1 MAQTLS
7 FRQLEALYV
16 QAGGSPKLA
25 PVMAAIAKAESGG
38 RTDARHVNRDGS
50 IDQGLWQI
58 NSSNSG
64 LYQGKNI
71 YNPQENAQVAVRLA
85 EHSGKRLANW
95 TTYTS
100 GAFRKFLPNVAKAK
114 TAKKPKN
121 FGIYSQGNFAGV
133 DQGVDFRGAGAIPAL
148 GTGVVTDV
156 GTSSIIEGGRYPYV
170 IYKLTSGPYKGHYVY
185 VVENFVPKVKK
196 GTKLVA
202 GKVIGI
208 AAGKYPYTETGFN
221 KTAKGWNPSAA
232 LSASNPHGSTPA
244 GNTMNSFIHGV
255 AGIHGGGGG
264 ILDTVGTVGKDLAI
278 GAVDPFSLVSSG
290 TSAATGA
297 IGNATGIHPEA
308 WVSEA
313 IAKGLDAL
321 AIVGGGFIFILGFTL
336 TAADIGLS
344 TRAGR
349 VAAAIP
355 AGRIIAKGARARTAA
370 KTSRRSSS
378 SASAGSRAEERREE
392 SHQAKLRETEARTKR
407 HQAAA
412 TESRTRQR
420 NRRKTAKEQKKE
432 TEKAYYAGARDAA
445 SPTMAKIRK
454 NRGSKKST

>member
-71 YNPQENAQVAVRLA
+71 YNPQENAQVAARLA

-170 IYKLTSGPYKGHYVY
+170 IYKLTSGPYKGHYIY

-264 ILDTVGTVGKDLAI
+264 VLDTVGTVGKDLAI

-290 TSAATGA
+290 ASAATGA

-344 TRAGR
+344 TRAGK

-355 AGRIIAKGARARTAA
+355 AGRIIAKGARARSSA
-370 KTSRRSSS
+370 KTSKPKQSKHIGPSQTGPQSKKQTVTHIYRDETT
-378 SASAGSRAEERREE
+378 AERRRRMSNKEN
-392 SHQAKLRETEARTKR
+392 SAQ
-407 HQAAA
+407 
-412 TESRTRQR
+412 
-420 NRRKTAKEQKKE
+420 NR
-432 TEKAYYAGARDAA
+432 DDI
-445 SPTMAKIRK
+445 PF
-454 NRGSKKST
+454 